1 MRIATFNLESLDLPL
16 GPRAAVLRPALERLE
31 ADILCL
37 QEVNGQHVAGAQG
50 RRLAALDAL
59 LDGTAYAG
67 FHRAWTR
74 TAKGAA
80 DVHNLVTLSREQIR
94 ETRTILHDRLPPAR
108 VGLVTAEPPEPEP
121 VAVRFERPVLLT
133 AHDFGAGRLWVANL
147 HLRAGLASVIP
158 GGKTAPFAWASVGAW
173 AEGFWLSG
181 LKRSG
186 QALEVRLAL
195 EALFDAE
202 AEALILVAGDFNAED
217 HETPLRILMATPEDT
232 GTGALA
238 GRSLVALDRALD
250 PGRRFSVVH
259 QGRPQMLDHLLA
271 SHALYGRFRGIEVHN
286 EGLGDEAVGW
296 ARGVGVAGS
305 YHAPLVARFA
315 VP

>member
-16 GPRAAVLRPALERLE
+16 GTRPAVLRPALERLE

-37 QEVNGQHVAGAQG
+37 QEVNGQHVPGTPG

-59 LDGTAYAG
+59 IEGTSYAG

-80 DVHNLVTLSREQIR
+80 DVHNLVTLSRTPIL
-94 ETRTILHDRLPPAR
+94 ETRQILHDIVPPAR
-108 VGLVTAEPPEPEP
+108 VGLVTADPPEPEP
-121 VAVRFERPVLLT
+121 VAVRFERPVLVT
-133 AHDFGAGRLWVANL
+133 AHGLGRERLWVANL
-147 HLRAGLASVIP
+147 HLRAGLASAIP
-158 GGKTAPFAWASVGAW
+158 GGKTAPFAWASVAAW

-186 QALEVRLAL
+186 QALELRLAV
-195 EALFDAE
+195 EALLDADPS
-202 AEALILVAGDFNAED
+202 APILLAGDFNAED
-217 HETPLRILMATPEDT
+217 HETPLRILMAAPEDT
-232 GTGALA
+232 GTAPLA
-238 GRSLVALDRALD
+238 GRGLVVLDRAID
-250 PGRRFSVVH
+250 PGRRFSVLH

-286 EGLGDEAVGW
+286 EGLGDEAMGW
-296 ARGVGVAGS
+296 ARGVAPAGS
-305 YHAPLVARFA
+305 YHAPLVAAFA
-315 VP
+315 FE